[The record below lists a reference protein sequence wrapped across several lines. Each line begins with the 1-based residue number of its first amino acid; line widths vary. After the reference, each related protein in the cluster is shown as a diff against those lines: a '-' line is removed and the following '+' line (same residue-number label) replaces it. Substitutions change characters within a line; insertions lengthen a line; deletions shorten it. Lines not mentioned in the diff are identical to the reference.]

1 MAYLA
6 DDLDLDDFSFS
17 DSSEKTSEKSAEK
30 VAEAPTKQRRKR
42 RKRAVIFRN
51 EDGSI
56 DTSKLDDD
64 GREILAQLQAEKPEE
79 INALPTEVGATLLT
93 VFGAL
98 ETQIVAKKTG
108 LAVEQVRPC
117 FVPAPPIAEK
127 MSEAVTKVLNKYAGG
142 LTRFADEIAL
152 ACLII
157 VWQTSA
163 FAQVNDIREAQ
174 AKGEQ

>member
-1 MAYLA
+1 MAYLT

-17 DSSEKTSEKSAEK
+17 DSSEKTSEKPTEK
-30 VAEAPTKQRRKR
+30 PQDTAPKQKRKR

-51 EDGSI
+51 DDGSI

-93 VFGAL
+93 VFAAI

-108 LAVEQVRPC
+108 LPVEQVQPC

-127 MSEAVTKVLNKYAGG
+127 MSETVTKVLNKYAGG

-152 ACLII
+152 ASLIV
-157 VWQTSA
+157 VWQTTA
-163 FAQVNDIREAQ
+163 FAQLNAIREAQ